1 MATRFGRATTA
12 AVWGLLL
19 VGLGVAAGLLGPV
32 VGPFG
37 DSTDPV
43 SPPTRAQAALDR
55 LGQRIPG
62 AADPTG
68 WVVVVAPAGRTV
80 DDPAVAGA
88 LRTLVDQLR
97 DVPGVTAVVDPAV
110 GGTVAADRRTAFVP
124 VAVAASAVLDARP
137 AVATVATAAR
147 DDGSQVEVGGV
158 LRAPADRSG
167 AAALLALVVAIG
179 LAGLLAR
186 LILRSWG
193 GAALALGTALVGA
206 GVGVAVAILLGL
218 AGSGSGW
225 GSGWGSGAVAGGLGV
240 AVGSA
245 AAVLRHSHPGSHRGR
260 RRAVAGGGA
269 LAVVATA
276 GLAVT
281 GVGAWA
287 AAGAAL
293 ALATA
298 GALLAILTLAPAV
311 MGLTGEPP
319 AAPEAGPGRWARAVT
334 GYPLRAILGG
344 LGVVGVLA
352 LMPLLGVRFGP
363 PPDPAQARLAAE
375 FGPGA
380 AGPLLLIVEV
390 DRPAELTGALTAVA
404 AQARQA
410 AGVALAAPGRTAADG
425 TLGVVTVLPRTGP
438 TDPATRD
445 LLLRLRAD
453 PAGVA
458 GASVEVTGATA
469 VAIDVADARA
479 GAAWRYLLIIGPV
492 LLVLLA
498 VTSGPP
504 SIGLAVA
511 AGSVLS
517 IGLSTWLAL
526 GTFSGVFIHDGGG
539 LGADLWWAA
548 VGLALLLALVSEQA
562 ARAAV
567 VRTDHGAGRA
577 VGLTAL
583 MVAVLVGGALLAAG
597 SVPAAALVVLAVL
610 VDALVVRL
618 TLLPAL
624 AALLARPARHRGRH
638 RG

>member
-1 MATRFGRATTA
+1 M
-12 AVWGLLL
+12 
-19 VGLGVAAGLLGPV
+19 
-32 VGPFG
+32 
-37 DSTDPV
+37 
-43 SPPTRAQAALDR
+43 
-55 LGQRIPG
+55 
-62 AADPTG
+62 
-68 WVVVVAPAGRTV
+68 
-80 DDPAVAGA
+80 
-88 LRTLVDQLR
+88 
-97 DVPGVTAVVDPAV
+97 
-110 GGTVAADRRTAFVP
+110 
-124 VAVAASAVLDARP
+124 
-137 AVATVATAAR
+137 
-147 DDGSQVEVGGV
+147 
-158 LRAPADRSG
+158 RAPG
-167 AAALLALVVAIG
+167 G

-186 LILRSWG
+186 LILRSWRG
-193 GAALALGTALVGA
+193 VALALGSALVGA

-218 AGSGSGW
+218 AGSRT
-225 GSGWGSGAVAGGLGV
+225 GAIAGGLGV

-245 AAVLRHSHPGSHRGR
+245 AAVLPHSHRDGP
-260 RRAVAGGGA
+260 RAVAGGGA

-390 DRPAELTGALTAVA
+390 DRPAELTGALAAVA
-404 AQARQA
+404 AHARQT
-410 AGVALAAPGRTAADG
+410 AGVALAAPGRIAADG

-453 PAGVA
+453 PAGAA
-458 GASVEVTGATA
+458 GADVEVTGATA

-479 GAAWRYLLIIGPV
+479 GGVRRYLLIIGPV

-498 VTSGPP
+498 VTSRPL
-504 SIGLAVA
+504 SIGLVVA
-511 AGSVLS
+511 TGSVLS
-517 IGLSTWLAL
+517 VGLSIWLSL
-526 GTFSGVFIHDGGG
+526 GLSLEVAPGDFTHDGGG
-539 LGADLWWAA
+539 PEADLWWVA
-548 VGLALLLALVSEQA
+548 VGLALLLALVSDQA
-562 ARAAV
+562 TRAAAGG
-567 VRTDHGAGRA
+567 TDHGAGRT

-597 SVPAAALVVLAVL
+597 SVLVAALVVLAVL
-610 VDALVVRL
+610 VNALVVRL
-618 TLLPAL
+618 TLLAAL
-624 AALLARPARHRGRH
+624 AVVERRHRSGGTAHLAAGAHSAQAAGEGRRVVEDALKVSRAGGGGRH
-638 RG
+638 RTE